1 MQNKQQATSN
11 KQQENYDE
19 ISLYEIYAI
28 LRQKRYIIIGT
39 TVVFALL
46 AGVYSFI
53 RPTNY
58 TYQACASMGTIGRDV
73 KGQPIFIDSPQSAM
87 AQLDNA
93 YIPSILDSVLS
104 GQKKNNF
111 DRKQFKTF
119 SPKDSSL
126 VCIKTDAPKRLG
138 NSVSQIENAS
148 LQRVVSNN
156 ARTAAV
162 SKAAAEAKLKQ
173 LQAIA
178 KTLAISIP
186 NVKAAAEAKLKQLQA
201 TAKALSNEVS
211 NNLDQE
217 HSVASELDIT
227 KTKDVELQNQE
238 GHIKQEITKMQPL
251 VKNGVH
257 EVHNNSS
264 ALTMMIQNNQVAQEQ
279 QQLFNIE
286 MERSVALPK
295 EQTDLLNQLKS
306 LKRREGDVSSQI
318 ATNSAQIE
326 LERTALKLREGGLS
340 SQIATNSAQIELA
353 RTTLKALQTT
363 HVVRPSSP
371 SIEPVGP
378 GKTTFIVLGALMGLM
393 LSVFYA
399 LIAHAV
405 ASRKD
410 EIQRI

>member
-1 MQNKQQATSN
+1 MNNTSN

-19 ISLYEIYAI
+19 ISLYEIYSI
-28 LRQKRYIIIGT
+28 LRQKRFIIIGVT
-39 TVVFALL
+39 IFFALL
-46 AGVYSFI
+46 SGAYSFI

-58 TYQACASMGTIGRDV
+58 SYRACVAMGVIGRDT
-73 KGQPIFIDSPQSAM
+73 KGQPIFIDSPQSAI

-93 YIPSILDSVLS
+93 YIPSVVDSVLN
-104 GQKKNNF
+104 GQKKINF
-111 DRKQFKTF
+111 DTKQFKT
-119 SPKDSSL
+119 SNPKSSSM
-126 VCIKTDAPKRLG
+126 VCIKTDAPKRFG
-138 NSVSQIENAS
+138 NIVSQIQNAS
-148 LQRVVSNN
+148 LQRVISDN
-156 ARTAAV
+156 ARIAAV
-162 SKAAAEAKLKQ
+162 SKAAAEVKLKQ
-173 LQAIA
+173 LQAAA

-201 TAKALSNEVS
+201 TAKTLSTEVS

-217 HSVASELDIT
+217 HSVASELDIL
-227 KTKDVELQNQE
+227 KTKDVVLQNQ
-238 GHIKQEITKMQPL
+238 GGRIKQEIAKMQPL

-257 EVHNNSS
+257 GVHNNST

-306 LKRREGDVSSQI
+306 LKRWEGD
-318 ATNSAQIE
+318 
-326 LERTALKLREGGLS
+326 LS

-378 GKTTFIVLGALMGLM
+378 GKSVFIILGAFMGLI

-399 LIAHAV
+399 LLAHAL
-405 ASRKD
+405 ASKKD
-410 EIQRI
+410 ELQTNVF

>member
-1 MQNKQQATSN
+1 M
-11 KQQENYDE
+11 
-19 ISLYEIYAI
+19 
-28 LRQKRYIIIGT
+28 
-39 TVVFALL
+39 
-46 AGVYSFI
+46 GV
-53 RPTNY
+53 
-58 TYQACASMGTIGRDV
+58 IGRDT
-73 KGQPIFIDSPQSAM
+73 KGQLIFIDSPQSAI

-93 YIPSILDSVLS
+93 YIPSAVDSVLN
-104 GQKKNNF
+104 GQKKINF
-111 DRKQFKTF
+111 DTKQFKTSNPKF
-119 SPKDSSL
+119 SSM
-126 VCIKTDAPKRLG
+126 VCIKTDAPKRFG
-138 NSVSQIENAS
+138 NIVSQIQNAS
-148 LQRVVSNN
+148 LQRVISDN
-156 ARTAAV
+156 ARIAAV
-162 SKAAAEAKLKQ
+162 TKAAAEVQLKQ
-173 LQAIA
+173 LQAAA

-201 TAKALSNEVS
+201 TAKTLAISIPNVKAAAEAKLKQLQATAKTLSTEVS

-217 HSVASELDIT
+217 HSVASELDIL
-227 KTKDVELQNQE
+227 KTKDVVLQNQ
-238 GHIKQEITKMQPL
+238 GGRIKQEIAKMQPL

-257 EVHNNSS
+257 GVHNNST

-306 LKRREGDVSSQI
+306 LKRREGDLSSQI

-326 LERTALKLREGGLS
+326 LARTALKLREGGLS

-378 GKTTFIVLGALMGLM
+378 GKSVFIILGAFMGLI

-399 LIAHAV
+399 LLAHAL
-405 ASRKD
+405 ASKKD
-410 EIQRI
+410 ELQTNVF